1 RGRRDVATARV
12 LVNAAGP
19 WLATLAE
26 TVLRLD
32 HPLPVRLIKG
42 SHIVVR
48 RLFDHGRAYIL
59 PTADGRFVFARP
71 FGPDFTLIGTTDED
85 YAGDPAAPTL
95 EAHEADYLC
104 GVINGYFRQ
113 QIGPG
118 DVIWSFAGIRALYDD
133 QVRDAKDTTREY
145 VLTLDQHFREAPLL
159 TVYGGKITTYRRL
172 AEAALAKLA
181 PFFPAAPRWTAARP
195 LPGGDFAAGRDEA
208 LVAETRRAWP
218 FLAEPHA
225 RRLVSAYGTRV
236 KLVLRG
242 VTRAEDLGPRFGPD
256 LTGAEI
262 RYLMRHEWAETVDDV
277 LWRRSK
283 LGLYVS
289 KEDRAGIERFM
300 VDAVGRS
307 GD

>member
-1 RGRRDVATARV
+1 M
-12 LVNAAGP
+12 
-19 WLATLAE
+19 
-26 TVLRLD
+26 
-32 HPLPVRLIKG
+32 
-42 SHIVVR
+42 
-48 RLFDHGRAYIL
+48 
-59 PTADGRFVFARP
+59 
-71 FGPDFTLIGTTDED
+71 
-85 YAGDPAAPTL
+85 
-95 EAHEADYLC
+95 
-104 GVINGYFRQ
+104 
-113 QIGPG
+113 
-118 DVIWSFAGIRALYDD
+118 
-133 QVRDAKDTTREY
+133 
-145 VLTLDQHFREAPLL
+145 L

-181 PFFPAAPRWTAARP
+181 PFFPAAARWTAARP
-195 LPGGDFAAGRDEA
+195 LPGGDFAVGRDEA

-225 RRLVSAYGTRV
+225 RRLGAAYGTRA

-242 VTRAEDLGPRFGPD
+242 ATRPEDLGPRFGPD